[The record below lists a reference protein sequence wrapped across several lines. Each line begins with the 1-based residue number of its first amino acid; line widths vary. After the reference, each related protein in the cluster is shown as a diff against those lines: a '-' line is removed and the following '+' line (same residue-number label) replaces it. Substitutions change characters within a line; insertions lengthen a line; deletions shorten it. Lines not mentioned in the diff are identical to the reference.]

1 MRKNLAAAALAACSV
16 LAVAG
21 AANATVIPSTSSSFP
36 SVTVTPSP
44 YTIGYYSDQSNVDVG
59 SQDPA
64 NVETVLE
71 GWFGQ
76 QLSFVGG
83 GACGANGT
91 IANNCTTSNGGGS
104 SNLTAQVFG
113 VHFGN
118 RFIAFLFPQ
127 PVNGFSILGL
137 RFGVSNIYAFN
148 GAQVPLPA
156 AVWLMGAGLAGLG
169 FASKRRK
176 KV

>member
-1 MRKNLAAAALAACSV
+1 MKSFAALLTGAFALAAGS
-16 LAVAG
+16 VAG
-21 AANATVIPSTSSSFP
+21 ATVYASTSPSFP

-44 YTIGYYSDQSNVDVG
+44 YTIGYYSDLSNVDVG
-59 SQDPA
+59 SQSPA

-83 GACGANGT
+83 GACGANGVF
-91 IANNCTTSNGGGS
+91 ANSCTTTNGGGS
-104 SNLTAQVFG
+104 STLTAQVFG
-113 VHFGN
+113 VHFGD

-127 PVNGFSILGL
+127 PVNGFQVLGL

-156 AVWLMGAGLAGLG
+156 AAWLMGAGLLG
-169 FASKRRK
+169 MGAAARRRK
-176 KV
+176 A

>member
-1 MRKNLAAAALAACSV
+1 MNLKSFLSALAVS
-16 LAVAG
+16 AVAVTG
-21 AANATVIPSTSSSFP
+21 AANATVYPSTSPSFP

-44 YTIGYYSDQSNVDVG
+44 YTIGYYSDRSNVDVG
-59 SQDPA
+59 NQSPA
-64 NVETVLE
+64 NVELALE

-76 QLSFVGG
+76 DLSFVGG
-83 GACGANGT
+83 GACGANGAF
-91 IANNCTTSNGGGS
+91 ANNCTTSNGGGGS

-118 RFIAFLFPQ
+118 NFIAFLFPQ

-156 AVWLMGAGLAGLG
+156 AIWLMGAGVAGLA

-176 KV
+176 KA